1 MVDGLINFN
10 QFEITTPIIKVIG
23 VGGGGG
29 NAVEYMYRQ
38 GICDVDFVLCNTDSQ
53 ILEHSPIPTIIQLG
67 KTLTEGRGAGN
78 RPEIGEAAA
87 NESIDCQGCQ
97 GYGYSDGGYCYDTF
111 PLRGAETFGSGS

>member
-53 ILEHSPIPTIIQLG
+53 YWNIVLF
-67 KTLTEGRGAGN
+67 
-78 RPEIGEAAA
+78 RPLFNWE
-87 NESIDCQGCQ
+87 DP
-97 GYGYSDGGYCYDTF
+97 D
-111 PLRGAETFGSGS
+111 

>member
-87 NESIDCQGCQ
+87 NESLDDIKRC
-97 GYGYSDGGYCYDTF
+97 
-111 PLRGAETFGSGS
+111 

>member
-38 GICDVDFVLCNTDSQ
+38 GICDVDFVLWNIVLS
-53 ILEHSPIPTIIQLG
+53 
-67 KTLTEGRGAGN
+67 
-78 RPEIGEAAA
+78 RPLF
-87 NESIDCQGCQ
+87 N
-97 GYGYSDGGYCYDTF
+97 
-111 PLRGAETFGSGS
+111 